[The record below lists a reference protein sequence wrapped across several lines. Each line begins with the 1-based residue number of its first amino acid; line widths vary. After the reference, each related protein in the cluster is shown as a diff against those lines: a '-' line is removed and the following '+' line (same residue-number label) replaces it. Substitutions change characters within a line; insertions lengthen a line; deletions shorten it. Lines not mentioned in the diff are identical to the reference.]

1 MTDAVAPPSLRDTAS
16 TLSALRGGVDT
27 LQQAMSRVRAEVAEP
42 HRHIAACTQQLAHL
56 TCAIELLHGV
66 TRALKLVAKLRES
79 LTVGDLARAAKT
91 LSDVAVLRSE
101 VDLSGVTVL
110 DKELL
115 YCQRASAEVRA
126 EAGTALQRGLDGL
139 SQADVAAALQVLAN
153 LGELCPA
160 VERAVQTYARRAG
173 AALAEALDATKR
185 GAGGAALG
193 AASGGDALLS
203 RLDAAMDRIHAASLA
218 MWHLQRV
225 LAKKR
230 DPVTQAVFL
239 DEVLAAGQQASPCDR
254 FWAAVVHTLREHF
267 NRAHQLGGPVR
278 EQLIGGY
285 PRLLTMLDGLADRLL
300 REALDPKDK
309 GVPPAI
315 RREVVA
321 SLRACP
327 QALGSLFLARS
338 LQRVTDAVPSV
349 PTPTTADVARLT
361 QRVHDELAATV
372 AQPELCAA
380 VAAGAAKAMRLLAER
395 CEHACAAGPD
405 ARVCTGP
412 CSPAQAR
419 TLTAVAALEAAH
431 AGIAVL
437 LPVLPQ
443 GASDALAPGLGAL
456 MAAATDGLHPLFR
469 GMADTCEAL
478 VAGMHAQRWGGDR
491 GAAGPSPY
499 CQDLCRAL
507 NHFASEFLARLPHPH
522 HQGGGRQHG
531 GGGGAGSAVGSM
543 ASQLVSRLLLLFVQ
557 HASLLRPMDEAGKLR
572 LATDLAELE
581 LAAAAVT
588 PLEGLGPSYKAL
600 RGLKP
605 LLFLD
610 PKAVGAAPPAD
621 VPRPVV
627 LHLLLSQAPEA
638 VGSPHVRAGL
648 TPAKYVAWMDKATD
662 EDVTRGVR
670 AAVDAAL
677 AAGGCRADD
686 PVVAALL
693 QLTA

>member
-1 MTDAVAPPSLRDTAS
+1 MCACSLRDTAS

-27 LQQAMSRVRAEVAEP
+27 LQQAMGRVRAEVAEP

-56 TCAIELLHGV
+56 TSAVELLHGV
-66 TRALKLVAKLRES
+66 TRTLKLVAKLRES
-79 LTVGDLARAAKT
+79 LAAGDLARAAKT

-101 VDLSGVTVL
+101 VDLTGVTVL

-139 SQADVAAALQVLAN
+139 SQADEAAALQVLAN

-173 AALAEALDATKR
+173 AALSEALDASKR
-185 GAGGAALG
+185 GATTPGAA
-193 AASGGDALLS
+193 GGDALLP
-203 RLDAAMDRIHAASLA
+203 RLEASMERIHAAALA

-254 FWAAVVHTLREHF
+254 FWAAVVHTMRDQF
-267 NRAHQLGGPVR
+267 NRAHQLGGQVR
-278 EQLIGGY
+278 EQLTGGY
-285 PRLLTMLDGLADRLL
+285 PRLLTLLDGLAERLM
-300 REALDPKDK
+300 RETLDPKDK

-321 SLRACP
+321 SLRASAS
-327 QALGSLFLARS
+327 ALGSLFLARS

-380 VAAGAAKAMRLLAER
+380 VAAGASKALRLLAER

-405 ARVCTGP
+405 ARLCTGP

-437 LPVLPQ
+437 LPVLHA
-443 GASDALAPGLGAL
+443 GASESLAPGLGAL
-456 MAAATDGLHPLFR
+456 LAAATDGLHPLFR
-469 GMADTCEAL
+469 GMGDTCEGL
-478 VAGMHAQRWGGDR
+478 LGGMHAQRWGGDR
-491 GAAGPSPY
+491 AGSGPSGY
-499 CQDLCRAL
+499 CVDLCRAL
-507 NHFASEFLARLPHPH
+507 NHFASEFLARLPHAPH
-522 HQGGGRQHG
+522 QGGGGGGRQHQPASS
-531 GGGGAGSAVGSM
+531 GAASGAM
-543 ASQLVSRLLLLFVQ
+543 AAQLVSRLLLLFVH
-557 HASLLRPMDEAGKLR
+557 HASLLRPMDEGGKLR

-588 PLEGLGPSYKAL
+588 PLEVLGPAYKAL

-638 VGSPHVRAGL
+638 VASPHVRAGL
-648 TPAKYVAWMDKATD
+648 TAAKYVAWMDKATD

-693 QLTA
+693 QLTS

>member
-1 MTDAVAPPSLRDTAS
+1 VSSLRDTAS

-27 LQQAMSRVRAEVAEP
+27 LQQAMGRVRAEVAEP
-42 HRHIAACTQQLAHL
+42 HRHIAASTQQLAHL
-56 TCAIELLHGV
+56 TSAVELLHGV

-79 LTVGDLARAAKT
+79 LAAGDLARAAKT

-101 VDLSGVTVL
+101 VDLTGVTVL

-173 AALAEALDATKR
+173 AALLEALDAGKR
-185 GAGGAALG
+185 GAAAGTGAA
-193 AASGGDALLS
+193 GGDALLP
-203 RLDAAMDRIHAASLA
+203 RLEASMDRIHAAALA

-254 FWAAVVHTLREHF
+254 FWAAVVHTLRDQF
-267 NRAHQLGGPVR
+267 NRAHQLGGQVR
-278 EQLIGGY
+278 EQLTGGY
-285 PRLLTMLDGLADRLL
+285 PRLLTLLDGLAERLL
-300 REALDPKDK
+300 RETDPKDK

-321 SLRACP
+321 SLRASA

-380 VAAGAAKAMRLLAER
+380 VAAGASKALRLLAER

-405 ARVCTGP
+405 ARLCTGP

-437 LPVLPQ
+437 LPVLPA
-443 GASDALAPGLGAL
+443 GASESLAPGLGAL
-456 MAAATDGLHPLFR
+456 LAAATDGLHPLFR
-469 GMADTCEAL
+469 GMGDTCETL
-478 VAGMHAQRWGGDR
+478 LAGMHAQRWGGDR
-491 GAAGPSPY
+491 AGSGPSPY
-499 CQDLCRAL
+499 CEDLCRAL
-507 NHFASEFLARLPHPH
+507 NHFATEFLARLPHTPH
-522 HQGGGRQHG
+522 QGGGGRQHQAPS
-531 GGGGAGSAVGSM
+531 GGAASGAM
-543 ASQLVSRLLLLFVQ
+543 AAQLVSRLLLLFVH
-557 HASLLRPMDEAGKLR
+557 HASLLRPMDEGGKLR

-588 PLEGLGPSYKAL
+588 PLEVLGPAYKAL
-600 RGLKP
+600 RGMKP

-610 PKAVGAAPPAD
+610 PRAVGAAPPAD

-638 VGSPHVRAGL
+638 VGSPHARAGL
-648 TPAKYVAWMDKATD
+648 SAAKYVAWMDKATD

-686 PVVAALL
+686 PVVEALL
-693 QLTA
+693 QLTS